1 MTGRIFLKLIVAV
14 LGALVLA
21 LVAVDFIASRIAEE
35 TYESTLRQQ
44 LVQKCR
50 ILAMSSGQNGSQLSL
65 EALAQA
71 AGGRLTRIDHQGKVL
86 ADTEQRP
93 EKMDNHSTRPEFLA
107 ALNGQ
112 PGSAKRLSASTG
124 VNYLYVAVP
133 APEGAL
139 RLAVPLKEVQGQVD
153 VIRRHLLTAT
163 ALAFIP
169 TMILTAFLARF
180 VSHKLGRIIDYAAQ
194 LAQGNFRARLDHPGT
209 DELGVL
215 GSKLNET
222 GEKLEAMFE
231 QLQREHTEL
240 EKLERVRKDFIINVS
255 HELRTPLASIQGYT
269 ETLLDGA
276 LHDAAHNVRFLNIIA
291 ANSER
296 LGRLIADLLTLSRI
310 ELGITKFKF
319 ASYFVEGLLRD
330 CQESLMPIAGKKQIE
345 IVVEEIPSD
354 ADGGPLQVFCD
365 GEAVHQILSNLLDNA
380 IKYTPQGGR
389 IRLRSSIV
397 AGNGGTTPIDQ
408 KTPFVRIDVE
418 DTGAGIPAEDL
429 NRLFERF
436 YRVDK
441 ARSRELGG
449 TGLGL
454 AIVKHLTR
462 AHAGDVGVESHIG
475 RGSCFFFTLPT
486 VDIGLLEIQHVQPEL
501 SVSSPI

>member
-1 MTGRIFLKLIVAV
+1 MTGRIFLKLIAAV
-14 LGALVLA
+14 LGALALS

-35 TYESTLRQQ
+35 TYETTLQQQ
-44 LVQKCR
+44 LIQKCR
-50 ILAMSSGQNGSQLSL
+50 ILALDPRLGDLSL
-65 EALAQA
+65 KLEPLAQA
-71 AGGRLTRIDHQGKVL
+71 AGGRLTLIRRDGTVS
-86 ADTEQRP
+86 ADTEQKP
-93 EKMDNHSTRPEFLA
+93 EKMDNHSTRPEVVS

-112 PGSAKRLSASTG
+112 PGHAKRLSASTG

-133 APEGAL
+133 SPEGAL
-139 RLAVPLKEVQGQVD
+139 RLAVPLKEVQGQIEI
-153 VIRRHLLTAT
+153 IRRHLLIAT
-163 ALAFIP
+163 GVAFIP
-169 TMILTAFLARF
+169 TMILTAFLARY
-180 VSHKLGRIIDYAAQ
+180 VSFKLGRIIDYAAQ
-194 LAQGNFRARLDHPGT
+194 LAQGNFRARLAEPGG

-215 GSKLNET
+215 GRKLNET

-231 QLQREHTEL
+231 QLEREHTEL

-276 LHDAAHNVRFLNIIA
+276 IHDSAHNMRFLNIIA

-319 ASYFVEGLLRD
+319 ASYYMEGLLRD
-330 CQESLMPIAGKKQIE
+330 CQESLMPIAAKKQIE
-345 IVVEEIPSD
+345 IVVEEIPLD
-354 ADGGPLQVFCD
+354 VDGGKLQVFCD
-365 GEAVHQILSNLLDNA
+365 SEAVHQILSNLLDNA
-380 IKYTPQGGR
+380 IKYTPQGGL
-389 IRLRSSIV
+389 IRLRSSMST
-397 AGNGGTTPIDQ
+397 GGDG
-408 KTPFVRIDVE
+408 KTPFVRIAVE

-454 AIVKHLTR
+454 AIVKHLAK
-462 AHAGDVGVESHIG
+462 AHAGEVGVESQIG

-486 VDIGLLEIQHVQPEL
+486 IDIGLLEIQQVQPEL
-501 SVSSPI
+501 SISSQNA